1 MFERTPQ
8 IMSAGKG
15 FGNVENALRR
25 EFCCGKGK
33 LEHTFRKMEIVGKT
47 QIWNTL
53 FRVAYRRISPKRLGV
68 AALLAVVVHII
79 FYFSAPEAFRL
90 FAEYVP
96 SPPDRVEL
104 AEPENVVIPEALL
117 PEEFRKKKKPEF
129 VPVNPNAPE
138 EIPNPTDNHSAVN
151 QRAAQENPD
160 PTTRS
165 RKPGND
171 GESEDSR
178 GIAEKVVPRE
188 LLPESARM
196 TRVAAKQKNPEPSEK
211 EKTKPADAGAAK
223 PHGVALPESA
233 AGTVAVGSLPEPE
246 KTKAVAIPDPQERPR
261 IAPPPGLKTLTMK
274 SNTAT
279 NEVGAVSLD
288 AQFSEFGEYTQRM
301 LEAIQAAWYVTCERS
316 SVHSRGSV
324 VVRFTLCSDG
334 TIKSTEILH
343 SSASE
348 LATYACRDAIESRAP
363 YEAWREEMVALF
375 GEEQTTTISFYY
387 R

>member
-1 MFERTPQ
+1 MNFFEKKPVW
-8 IMSAGKG
+8 S
-15 FGNVENALRR
+15 
-25 EFCCGKGK
+25 
-33 LEHTFRKMEIVGKT
+33 
-47 QIWNTL
+47 TL
-53 FRVAYRRISPKRLGV
+53 FRVAYRRISPKRIV
-68 AALLAVVVHII
+68 IAALIALALHIG

-96 SPPDRVEL
+96 VPQEDLVL
-104 AEPENVVIPEALL
+104 AEPESVVIPEELL
-117 PEEFRKKKKPEF
+117 PEEFRKKKEPEF

-138 EIPNPTDNHSAVN
+138 MMPEATNNHSAVN

-160 PTTRS
+160 PATYS
-165 RKPGND
+165 RKPAHD

-178 GIAEKVVPRE
+178 GIAEQVVPRE
-188 LLPESARM
+188 LLPESMRM
-196 TRVAAKQKNPEPSEK
+196 TRVAAKQNTESSEDENAESNDDMPTEKNGVAVPES
-211 EKTKPADAGAAK
+211 DAGNITLGK
-223 PHGVALPESA
+223 TPEVPNLKRVS
-233 AGTVAVGSLPEPE
+233 V
-246 KTKAVAIPDPQERPR
+246 PDPQERPR

-279 NEVGAVSLD
+279 NEVGSVSLD
-288 AQFSEFGEYTQRM
+288 AKFSEFGEYTQRM
-301 LEAIQAAWYVTCERS
+301 LEAIQAAWYVICERS

-334 TIKSTEILH
+334 MIKSTEVLH

-363 YEAWREEMVALF
+363 YEAWREEMIALF
-375 GEEQTTTISFYY
+375 GDEQTTTISFHY

>member
-1 MFERTPQ
+1 MLKK
-8 IMSAGKG
+8 S
-15 FGNVENALRR
+15 ALR
-25 EFCCGKGK
+25 EFSCGNGGA
-33 LEHTFRKMEIVGKT
+33 EHTFRIMTFLKKT
-47 QIWNTL
+47 PVWNTL
-53 FRVAYRRISPKRLGV
+53 FRVAYRRISRKRLLA
-68 AALLAVVVHII
+68 AALLAVALHAV
-79 FYFSAPEAFRL
+79 FYCSAPEAFRL
-90 FAEYVP
+90 FAEYAPVP
-96 SPPDRVEL
+96 QEKVVL
-104 AEPENVVIPEALL
+104 TQPENVQIPEDLL

-138 EIPNPTDNHSAVN
+138 QIPEATNNHSAVN

-165 RKPGND
+165 RKPTHD
-171 GESEDSR
+171 GELEDSR
-178 GIAEKVVPRE
+178 GIAEQVVPRE
-188 LLPESARM
+188 LLPEEMRV
-196 TRVAAKQKNPEPSEK
+196 TRVAAQPESESDAR
-211 EKTKPADAGAAK
+211 EKTEREDTAREPQ
-223 PHGVALPESA
+223 GVAAPENA
-233 AGTVAVGSLPEPE
+233 AGTIALGKTPESTQAKKTEIPEPQ
-246 KTKAVAIPDPQERPR
+246 ARPR
-261 IAPPPGLKTLTMK
+261 IATPPGLKTLTMK

-279 NEVGAVSLD
+279 NEIGAVSLD
-288 AQFSEFGEYTQRM
+288 AKFSEFGEYTQRM

-334 TIKSTEILH
+334 TIKSTEVLH